1 MCSRS
6 QHRVTLRTGRGIMTS
21 SEDEEEKRNQGNS
34 EPQGDKT
41 SSQINNTALK
51 PLYEFW
57 NEVRGDRLLPDAS
70 DIDPAQIAYILK
82 DIAILDV
89 IDEMTIRYRLAGTA
103 IAERM
108 GDDPTGRN
116 LIEMTAPNMRSL
128 VSQVMQHIVAQPV
141 GALATYENVYQS
153 GKRAI
158 VESLYLPLKKTAGLS
173 ERIVSVHSQEK
184 TITYEEEQLHSKVA
198 AKILEITW
206 IDIGAGIPE
215 EVQV

>member
-1 MCSRS
+1 
-6 QHRVTLRTGRGIMTS
+6 MTS
-21 SEDEEEKRNQGNS
+21 SKDEEENNKQS
-34 EPQGDKT
+34 SSKSASDKI
-41 SSQINNTALK
+41 SSKINNTALK
-51 PLYEFW
+51 PLCEFW
-57 NEVRGDRLLPDAS
+57 DEVRGDRLLPDAS

-108 GDDPTGRN
+108 GDDPTGKN
-116 LIEMTAPNMRSL
+116 LIEMTAPDMRPL
-128 VSQVMQHIVAQPV
+128 VSQVMQHIIAQPV

-184 TITYEEEQLHSKVA
+184 TITYEEEQAQSTVA
-198 AKILEITW
+198 AKILKITW

-215 EVQV
+215 EIQV